1 MKIKAYAKINL
12 TLNVLGKFDNG
23 YHNLDMI
30 NLPLKLHDQIRIIEK
45 PHFKETIVKTSVK
58 EIKENNIVLTAVQTL
73 RSKYHFEN
81 HFLIKI
87 KKNIPLLSGLG
98 GGSADAAAT
107 LRGLFQLLNVQLSH
121 KKQIEIATLIGAD
134 VPFCLFNQPARV
146 QGLGEKLNFFS
157 FKKQYSVL
165 IVKPQ
170 EGLTTKEVYEN
181 LDLQTLK
188 THNLDQIISALEEGN
203 LNLLDKLIG
212 NNLEKPA
219 ISLLEEIQ
227 TIKNLMIQDGLK
239 NVLMSGAGSAVF
251 SLDER
256 KKHSRL
262 AKKYKKLGYNVI
274 ITKTL

>member
-73 RSKYHFEN
+73 RNKYHFEN
-81 HFLIKI
+81 QFLIKI
-87 KKNIPLLSGLG
+87 KKNIPLSSGLG

-107 LRGLFQLLNVQLSH
+107 LRGLFQLLNIQLSH

-157 FKKQYSVL
+157 FKKQHSVL

-170 EGLTTKEVYEN
+170 EGLSTKEVYEN
-181 LDLQTLK
+181 LDFQSLK
-188 THNLDQIISALEEGN
+188 THDLDQIISALEEGN

-219 ISLLEEIQ
+219 IRLLEEIQ

>member
-98 GGSADAAAT
+98 GGSADAAAKFIGIY
-107 LRGLFQLLNVQLSH
+107 LLIQLLL
-121 KKQIEIATLIGAD
+121 
-134 VPFCLFNQPARV
+134 
-146 QGLGEKLNFFS
+146 
-157 FKKQYSVL
+157 
-165 IVKPQ
+165 
-170 EGLTTKEVYEN
+170 
-181 LDLQTLK
+181 
-188 THNLDQIISALEEGN
+188 
-203 LNLLDKLIG
+203 
-212 NNLEKPA
+212 
-219 ISLLEEIQ
+219 
-227 TIKNLMIQDGLK
+227 
-239 NVLMSGAGSAVF
+239 
-251 SLDER
+251 
-256 KKHSRL
+256 
-262 AKKYKKLGYNVI
+262 
-274 ITKTL
+274 

>member
-87 KKNIPLLSGLG
+87 KKNIPLLSGLC

-107 LRGLFQLLNVQLSH
+107 LSGLFQLLNVQLSH
-121 KKQIEIATLIGAD
+121 KKQIEKATLIGAD

-157 FKKQYSVL
+157 FKKQHSVL

-170 EGLTTKEVYEN
+170 EGLSTKEVYEN
-181 LDLQTLK
+181 IDFQSLK
-188 THNLDQIISALEEGN
+188 THDLDQIISAIVDGN

-219 ISLLEEIQ
+219 IRLLEEIQ

>member
-157 FKKQYSVL
+157 FKKQHSVL

-170 EGLTTKEVYEN
+170 EGLSTKEVYEN
-181 LDLQTLK
+181 LDFQSLK
-188 THNLDQIISALEEGN
+188 THDLDQIISALEEGN

-219 ISLLEEIQ
+219 IRLLEEIQ

>member
-45 PHFKETIVKTSVK
+45 PHFKETNVKTSVK